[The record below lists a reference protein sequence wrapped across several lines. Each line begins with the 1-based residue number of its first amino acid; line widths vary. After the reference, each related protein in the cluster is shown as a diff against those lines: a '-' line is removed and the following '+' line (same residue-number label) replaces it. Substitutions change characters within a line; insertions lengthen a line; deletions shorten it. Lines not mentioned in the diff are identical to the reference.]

1 MASLKRL
8 LSYFARYRTK
18 LVLGM
23 LCLLIANLLKAA
35 VPILLQRAV
44 DVLGQEITYSL
55 VARYSIAVF
64 AIAVLQGGFIFVQE
78 QLLLGTARC
87 VERDM
92 KSDFYG
98 HMQKLSL
105 EFFQQN
111 RTGEL
116 MARTTNDMSTAV
128 NASTEAFM
136 YSANTVVALL
146 IIVPLLVRLSWRL
159 TVFALAPLLLV
170 TLATLILQNR
180 MRARFQKVQ
189 ESFGEI
195 SARVQEALWAVR
207 TIRAYTR
214 EQAEVENFRQ
224 VSLQSV
230 RHNLRHTRLSGA
242 LYPLLQF
249 FIGLSFIAVLW
260 YGGELTASGKLS
272 LGEFLEFILY
282 LGYLAWP
289 MYVLGW
295 EMTVIQKG
303 MVSMSRIESILA
315 LQPAI
320 QDFPAPLVM
329 HAIQG
334 VLEFRNVT
342 FYYQGAGGPALS
354 EISFRI
360 NPGQTVGL
368 VGAIGAGKSTLL
380 NMIPRFLEP
389 RSGEILMDGCPLRHI
404 PLKTLRSS
412 IGYVPQETFLF
423 SDTIAANIAFGHDEA
438 TEKEISQ
445 AAINSGIGSDI
456 TGFAQGYKTMVGER
470 GVTLSGGQ
478 KQRINIARAILLR
491 PSILLLDDAFSS
503 VDLHTEK
510 YILGRLRKVMKGK
523 TCVIASHRISTLKD
537 ADMILVLREGR
548 IIEQGSHDELLARQ
562 GAYAEMHLAQL
573 LEEDL
578 AISPHPVQR
587 VECAENGHLGKAASE
602 SSIPKP

>member
-1 MASLKRL
+1 
-8 LSYFARYRTK
+8 
-18 LVLGM
+18 
-23 LCLLIANLLKAA
+23 
-35 VPILLQRAV
+35 
-44 DVLGQEITYSL
+44 
-55 VARYSIAVF
+55 
-64 AIAVLQGGFIFVQE
+64 
-78 QLLLGTARC
+78 
-87 VERDM
+87 
-92 KSDFYG
+92 
-98 HMQKLSL
+98 
-105 EFFQQN
+105 
-111 RTGEL
+111 
-116 MARTTNDMSTAV
+116 
-128 NASTEAFM
+128 
-136 YSANTVVALL
+136 
-146 IIVPLLVRLSWRL
+146 
-159 TVFALAPLLLV
+159 
-170 TLATLILQNR
+170 
-180 MRARFQKVQ
+180 
-189 ESFGEI
+189 
-195 SARVQEALWAVR
+195 
-207 TIRAYTR
+207 
-214 EQAEVENFRQ
+214 
-224 VSLQSV
+224 
-230 RHNLRHTRLSGA
+230 
-242 LYPLLQF
+242 
-249 FIGLSFIAVLW
+249 
-260 YGGELTASGKLS
+260 
-272 LGEFLEFILY
+272 
-282 LGYLAWP
+282 
-289 MYVLGW
+289 
-295 EMTVIQKG
+295 
-303 MVSMSRIESILA
+303 
-315 LQPAI
+315 
-320 QDFPAPLVM
+320 M

-445 AAINSGIGSDI
+445 AAIDSGIGSDI